1 MLTKMMKWVS
11 IAALL
16 TAFFWRPSASY
27 EILLQFVV
35 CVGAALVVAQAWRA
49 GKYIWGAG
57 FLSIAVLFNPVVPV
71 TLPRGMFLWLDVAC
85 LATFLI
91 SLAAVRTTPLRS
103 VSGIIHP
110 NRLNESL

>member
-1 MLTKMMKWVS
+1 MMTKMMKWVS
-11 IAALL
+11 IGAL
-16 TAFFWRPSASY
+16 TAAFFWRPSASY
-27 EILLQFVV
+27 GILLQFVV
-35 CVGAALVVAQAWRA
+35 CVAALLVVAQAWRA
-49 GKYIWGAG
+49 RKQIWAVA

-71 TLPRGMFLWLDVAC
+71 ALPRGMFLWLDVAC

-91 SLAAVRTTPLRS
+91 SLAAVKTTPLLS